1 MWRYKFVNLDFLL
14 LKLDFSSFYRKILQS
29 MGKKVRMKWRK
40 LDVVQQEDRDNLEE
54 VLDNENP
61 FLKVHL
67 LNTILFR
74 SSKYIDNI

>member
-1 MWRYKFVNLDFLL
+1 
-14 LKLDFSSFYRKILQS
+14 

-67 LNTILFR
+67 PNIILFR
-74 SSKYIDNI
+74 SSKYNI

>member
-1 MWRYKFVNLDFLL
+1 
-14 LKLDFSSFYRKILQS
+14 

-40 LDVVQQEDRDNLEE
+40 LDVVQQEEIDNQEE

-67 LNTILFR
+67 LNLTLFM
-74 SSKYIDNI
+74 SSKYISNI

>member
-67 LNTILFR
+67 LNLILFR

>member
-14 LKLDFSSFYRKILQS
+14 PKLDFSSFYRKILQI

-67 LNTILFR
+67 PNIILFR
-74 SSKYIDNI
+74 SSKYNI

>member
-1 MWRYKFVNLDFLL
+1 
-14 LKLDFSSFYRKILQS
+14 

-40 LDVVQQEDRDNLEE
+40 LDVVQSEERDDQKE

-67 LNTILFR
+67 LDIEYSVFCFR
-74 SSKYIDNI
+74 VQSTY